1 MTAPAPSYD
10 KQPGQGN
17 TTQRADSGA
26 FAKAVRNGIDNE
38 FIQWAEQFG
47 KRIANPR
54 DYGQKDSDKVT
65 TSQIRNIYGTVK
77 KLEMNAELNLPAIL
91 LLKPRIAYATAR
103 NKGLGDLAQVIT
115 KAIDVI
121 SQGRDDAQKQEY
133 FQRFCKGFEAILA
146 YHRAAGGK

>member
-1 MTAPAPSYD
+1 MTAPAPQDRNYPAQHDRGS
-10 KQPGQGN
+10 
-17 TTQRADSGA
+17 TTDTGT
-26 FAKAVRNGIDNE
+26 FAKAVRSGIDND
-38 FIQWAEQFG
+38 FIHWAENFG
-47 KRIANPR
+47 GSIAR
-54 DYGQKDSDKVT
+54 SVT

-77 KLEMNAELNLPAIL
+77 KLEMTAEVDMPAVL

-115 KAIDVI
+115 KAIDAVNE
-121 SQGRDDAQKQEY
+121 GKDANDKQER

>member
-1 MTAPAPSYD
+1 MTAPAPYQHNRPRQDDRGPSTD
-10 KQPGQGN
+10 
-17 TTQRADSGA
+17 TDA

-38 FIQWAEQFG
+38 FIQWAEAFG
-47 KRIANPR
+47 ANISR
-54 DYGQKDSDKVT
+54 SVT

-77 KLEMNAELNLPAIL
+77 KLEMNAELDLPAVL

-121 SQGRDDAQKQEY
+121 NQGRDDAQNQEY

>member
-1 MTAPAPSYD
+1 M
-10 KQPGQGN
+10 
-17 TTQRADSGA
+17 
-26 FAKAVRNGIDNE
+26 RNGIDNE
-38 FIQWAEQFG
+38 FIEWAEQFG
-47 KRIANPR
+47 RSIAR
-54 DYGQKDSDKVT
+54 SVT

-77 KLEMNAELNLPAIL
+77 KLEMNAELDLPAIL